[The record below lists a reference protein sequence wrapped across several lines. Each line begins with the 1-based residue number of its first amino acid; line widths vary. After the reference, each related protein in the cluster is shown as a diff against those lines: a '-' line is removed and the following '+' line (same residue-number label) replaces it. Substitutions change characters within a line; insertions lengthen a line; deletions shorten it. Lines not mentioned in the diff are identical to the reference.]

1 MPYAWKVEPGSKVK
15 LSEFDPSFDGGM
27 DKDKGKA
34 MLEKLGEEISELQEL
49 LFVTG
54 QTALLCVFQGR
65 DTAGKDG
72 AINRVLTYTNAQ
84 GVHTSSFKVPSEVE
98 QRHDFLWRIHQKAPA
113 RGEIALFN
121 RSHYEDVLVVRVHDL
136 VPNAVWKKRFD
147 RINAFEETLTEANTI
162 VLKFYLHIDKDE
174 QEERLLAREKD
185 QTKSWK
191 LSAGDWKERELWDQY
206 TEAFEDMLSK
216 CSTKHAPWLIVPA
229 NRKWFRD
236 LAIAEAIRDALAPH
250 RKGWMKHLEDL
261 GQKAKSELAEYRGTP
276 G

>member
-84 GVHTSSFKVPSEVE
+84 GVHTSSFKVAAEVE
-98 QRHDFLWRIHQKAPA
+98 
-113 RGEIALFN
+113 
-121 RSHYEDVLVVRVHDL
+121 
-136 VPNAVWKKRFD
+136 
-147 RINAFEETLTEANTI
+147 
-162 VLKFYLHIDKDE
+162 
-174 QEERLLAREKD
+174 ER
-185 QTKSWK
+185 
-191 LSAGDWKERELWDQY
+191 
-206 TEAFEDMLSK
+206 
-216 CSTKHAPWLIVPA
+216 
-229 NRKWFRD
+229 
-236 LAIAEAIRDALAPH
+236 
-250 RKGWMKHLEDL
+250 
-261 GQKAKSELAEYRGTP
+261 
-276 G
+276 